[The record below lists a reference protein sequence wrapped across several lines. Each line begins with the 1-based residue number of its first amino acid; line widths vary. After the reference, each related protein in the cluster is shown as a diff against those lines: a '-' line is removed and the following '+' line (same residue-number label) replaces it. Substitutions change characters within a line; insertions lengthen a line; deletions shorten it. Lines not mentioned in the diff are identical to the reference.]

1 MENTSITSVQIS
13 EESISSA
20 AEAATLNEYGMRAK
34 YPDGET
40 FFGAELVRNPDGK
53 ESKETNISFSYMT
66 IPKYLCVMTITH
78 NSF

>member
-1 MENTSITSVQIS
+1 MENTSITSVQVS

-20 AEAATLNEYGMRAK
+20 AEAATLNDYNIIAK

-53 ESKETNISFSYMT
+53 SSKKKNLLFSY
-66 IPKYLCVMTITH
+66 LLH
-78 NSF
+78 DGS